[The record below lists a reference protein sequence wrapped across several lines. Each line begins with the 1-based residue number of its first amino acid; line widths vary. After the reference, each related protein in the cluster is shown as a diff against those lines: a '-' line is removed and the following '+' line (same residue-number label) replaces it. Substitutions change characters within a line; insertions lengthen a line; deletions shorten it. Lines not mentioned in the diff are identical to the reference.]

1 MRGYLSWHETL
12 LGNRK
17 LSVTNLASIH
27 LRQIIIF
34 LAAKFEYPSYYL
46 GWDIV
51 IDFFYVIVECTRL
64 MLASKAN
71 KTASV
76 YAMIWSL
83 VLGCPILL
91 AHSYYITLQTYVL
104 RVDVVINGVA
114 FFIVGA
120 EMVMSALT
128 LAQLFLASRKF

>member
-1 MRGYLSWHETL
+1 M
-12 LGNRK
+12 
-17 LSVTNLASIH
+17 
-27 LRQIIIF
+27 
-34 LAAKFEYPSYYL
+34 

-51 IDFFYVIVECTRL
+51 IDFLYVIVECTRL

-114 FFIVGA
+114 FFFVGA